1 MKLPSAAAAT
11 LCTLLLVQN
20 VNCLKENDE
29 DDAGYFG
36 KPLGKLS
43 EHHHAVK
50 GFVYAIDSRTLHIRH
65 FSYDGQGPG
74 AYFYAGNS
82 KSPSSSGFRLRDERG
97 SPKVLRKY
105 NDEHIT
111 LSLPEGKTLNSIKW
125 FSVWCEDFSVNFGDV
140 KIPKGF
146 EYPKPQK
153 LGSLSGIHH
162 VSSDPVVI
170 VDAQTFLVPNF
181 SYDGEAPDA
190 KFWVGSGE
198 TPTPQGIK
206 VADENGS
213 FDPLKKY
220 DSKTLVITLPGTLTV
235 HEIGHFGVWCEA
247 FAVDFGHVKVPPYAL
262 VPPSLRMLNV
272 SPQKPK
278 SLEDIFYSYP
288 ELQVAAS
295 SPERRLSANFFPQDV
310 QPVTFKPPLR
320 LYHPPA
326 STYALASNP
335 QPLVY
340 VPPQRQVYHFYT
352 QPQQDYYVGEQQQQL
367 TSSRLNCQVLH
378 ESSEFEVRWAL
389 AGESAVI
396 QLVGKIDS
404 GDYMAFGLSGD
415 VSKTKMIGG
424 DAVVAWIDPED
435 NQGYAVD
442 YYLEGKSQCAGSR
455 GSCPDNNLRDETAS
469 VRLLNSAMVNGYT
482 IVTYQRAL
490 QGSDEYDKPIF
501 NNGTEQAV
509 IWGIGPLNSK
519 KEVSFHSIYPKG
531 NVKLNF
537 NRYPEWNCQKPEE
550 GSTPSSALTDL
561 EKEMSVSAATPKPVE
576 APKDAWSIPPIP
588 CYEPEDG
595 VFYAQMGPTGGKRG
609 YSAITGHVGWGISW
623 FINGLLIPEINVVR
637 GKSYTFVVEGGDN
650 IDIPARYHP
659 FYITDDAVGG
669 YEHKTSEERKAI
681 KVFAGVK
688 FDKRGRATP
697 TGTGRF
703 CNWTPSPDHAAD
715 DSPSFGAY
723 QQTLKLECDE
733 GEPGILQWT
742 PDNNTPDTV
751 YYQCYTHRYL
761 GWKIN
766 VHDSCDQQP
775 ARSDDAAEDPI
786 DRKGTA
792 EEEPEEAA
800 SVNVETRV
808 KVPYGEKVAA
818 VPDAIL
824 YASHDLLPPSAAQVS
839 YVSSLTSRRD
849 GEVIVAKK
857 DEPESKEHPQFE
869 SPKHTETLE
878 PMFVAS
884 PVDRNFKDTSRLSNF
899 PSSFNNGKHFVRRQH
914 SPPQQR
920 LRYPH
925 VTQKRAHYY
934 RRPQHLQY

>member
-20 VNCLKENDE
+20 VNCLKEKDE
-29 DDAGYFG
+29 DDPGYFG

-65 FSYDGQGPG
+65 FTYDGEGPG

-272 SPQKPK
+272 SPQ
-278 SLEDIFYSYP
+278 
-288 ELQVAAS
+288 
-295 SPERRLSANFFPQDV
+295 
-310 QPVTFKPPLR
+310 
-320 LYHPPA
+320 
-326 STYALASNP
+326 
-335 QPLVY
+335 
-340 VPPQRQVYHFYT
+340 
-352 QPQQDYYVGEQQQQL
+352 
-367 TSSRLNCQVLH
+367 SRLNCEVLH
-378 ESSEFEVRWAL
+378 DSSEFEVRWAL

-490 QGSDEYDKPIF
+490 QGSDEFDKPIF

-576 APKDAWSIPPIP
+576 VPKDAWSIPPIP

-669 YEHKTSEERKAI
+669 YEHKTSEEKKAI

-775 ARSDDAAEDPI
+775 ARSDAAAEDPI

-808 KVPYGEKVAA
+808 KVPYGEKVAV
-818 VPDAIL
+818 VPDAVL
-824 YASHDLLPPSAAQVS
+824 SASHDLLPPSAAQVS

-849 GEVIVAKK
+849 EEVVVANK

-869 SPKHTETLE
+869 SPKYTETLE

-899 PSSFNNGKHFVRRQH
+899 PSSFNKGKHFVRRQH

-925 VTQKRAHYY
+925 VTQKRAHYF